1 MQLTEDDVAYNPA
14 FLRTPVA
21 AQLYR
26 AVRDRVL
33 SGMLVLGTR
42 LVEETLGDEFGAI
55 CSGDGAA
62 SERAA
67 VRHVRNASRAITES
81 AWAAG
86 KYST

>member
-42 LVEETLGDEFGAI
+42 LLGDEFGAI

-62 SERAA
+62 AERAT
-67 VRHVRNASRAITES
+67 VRHVRHASRAIKES
-81 AWAAG
+81 GWAAG